1 MVNMI
6 GRSKPLID
14 SEEKVTGQLKY
25 GTDFKIP
32 GMLYGKVLRSPIA
45 HGKILNINTEKARSL
60 PGVRAVLSGDKIDL
74 PKFSVAGEKKFDER
88 LLVKNKVHYCGDEV
102 AIVAAVD
109 EDTAE
114 EALALIQVEYDE
126 LPGIFDLERALM
138 HDSPLVHEEFGTNKA
153 REFTINIGDINK
165 AFIESDIIVEDK
177 YETPRIHHGYL
188 EPHAVVA
195 QWNMGDR
202 VTFWACTQTPILARM
217 TYAKAL
223 GLGEEQIRIIQL
235 PMGGGF
241 GGKLEY
247 KLHPLCALLSRE
259 TARPVKMVNTRKE
272 ELTASL
278 PRMPMLMEMKLA
290 ARKDGLLLGK
300 KTRIL
305 ADNGAYLHYGPGILL
320 SATTRHENLYRI
332 NNIYSKSFLVY
343 TNRIP
348 TGPMRGFGCPQST
361 FAFELLLDKLA
372 SEINMDP
379 VELRLKNASQT
390 GDTTSHQWYLG
401 SCGLSDSINKAAAA
415 SRWSAK
421 KSKKNI
427 PEGSKIIRG
436 IGIGCSLHVSGNRT
450 FLPFFDGSSA
460 FIRINQQGRVAV
472 FSGEVDIG
480 QGCKNVFAAIVSTE
494 LGIPIDWISVPHVDT
509 DVNPLGLGT
518 FGDRVTTL
526 AGSAVKA
533 AAIDARNQL
542 LEAVAIEFNAKKE
555 DVRLE
560 EGFFYNTSEPGEK
573 LSFTDCVKLLSYKQ
587 AGSAIIGRGSFT
599 PPNVTMVHPTK
610 KIGNV
615 SCAYPF
621 IAQIAEVEVNIET
634 GEVKVI
640 NIFSAHDLG
649 KVINPLM
656 AKGQVSGAVAQGIGF
671 ALTEEIIEDQGI
683 VKNSSFKHYN
693 MPRAADMPSVTSIF
707 VETNDPNGPYGAKGL
722 AEPALTGI
730 APAIANAIN
739 DAICIH
745 IKTLPITPEKILRAL
760 NESRSK
766 EIE

>member
-1 MVNMI
+1 MVNMVGKSI
-6 GRSKPLID
+6 PLID
-14 SEEKVTGQLKY
+14 SMEKATGQLKY
-25 GTDFKIP
+25 GTDFKLP

-45 HGKILNINTEKARSL
+45 HGRILEINTEKARSL
-60 PGVRAVLSGDKIDL
+60 PGVRAIISGDKISL
-74 PKFSVAGEKKFDER
+74 PSYAVAGEKTLDET
-88 LLVKNKVHYCGDEV
+88 LLAKEKVRYCGDEV

-109 EDTAE
+109 EETAE
-114 EALALIQVEYDE
+114 EALTLIQMHYEE
-126 LPGIFDLERALM
+126 LPAVFDMEEALLPG
-138 HDSPLVHEEFGTNKA
+138 SPLVHEKSGTNLA
-153 REFTINIGDINK
+153 REFTIDVGDVKK
-165 AFIESDIIVEDK
+165 AFIESDFIVEEK

-195 QWNMGDR
+195 QWHMGDK
-202 VTFWACTQTPILARM
+202 VTFWACTQTPVLARM

-223 GLGEEQIRIIQL
+223 DLGEEKIRVIQL

-259 TARPVKMVNTRKE
+259 TGRPVKMVNTRKE

-290 ARKDGLLLGK
+290 AKKDGTLLGK
-300 KTRIL
+300 QTRIL
-305 ADNGAYLHYGPGILL
+305 ADNGAYLNYGPGILL

-332 NNIYSKSFLVY
+332 DNIYSKSFLVY

-372 SEINMDP
+372 KEISMDP
-379 VELRLKNASQT
+379 VEIRLKNASQK
-390 GDTTSHQWYLG
+390 GDTTAHQWYLG
-401 SCGLSDSINKAAAA
+401 SCGLSEAIEKAAEAA
-415 SRWSAK
+415 DWTAK
-421 KSKKNI
+421 KKESKVI
-427 PEGSKIIRG
+427 GGSKLKRG

-480 QGCKNVFAAIVSTE
+480 QGCKNVFASIVSTE
-494 LGIPIDWISVPHVDT
+494 LEIPIGWISVPLVDT
-509 DVNPLGLGT
+509 DINPLGLGT

-526 AGSAVKA
+526 AGNAVKA

-542 LEAVAIEFNAKKE
+542 IVAAAEEFNVAKSEMKLE
-555 DVRLE
+555 D
-560 EGFFYNTSEPGEK
+560 GFFYTKADPENKMP
-573 LSFTDCVKLLSYKQ
+573 FTDVVKILSYKQ
-587 AGSAIIGRGSFT
+587 AGSVIIGKGSFV
-599 PPNVTMVHPTK
+599 PPNVTRVHPTK
-610 KIGNV
+610 KIGNI

-621 IAQIAEVEVNIET
+621 IAQIAEVEVNVET
-634 GEVKVI
+634 GVVKVL

-649 KVINPLM
+649 RVINPMM
-656 AKGQVSGAVAQGIGF
+656 ARGQVSGAVAQGIGF
-671 ALTEEIIEDQGI
+671 ALTEEVIEEQGL
-683 VKNSSFKHYN
+683 VCNNSFKHFN
-693 MPRAADMPSVTSIF
+693 MPRAVDMPPVEAIF
-707 VETNDPNGPYGAKGL
+707 IETNDPNGPYGAKGL

-730 APAIANAIN
+730 APAIANAIY
-739 DAICIH
+739 DAVGVH
-745 IKTLPITPEKILRAL
+745 ITTLPITPEKVLQAL
-760 NESRSK
+760 QEGKR
-766 EIE
+766 